1 MAGDRPVGL
10 VVGSVVAIAFGLV
23 FVEVNSGGL
32 PGGWPLGIRVGGAV
46 VAVALLVALAFAARR
61 AAAAPDTDHRGFV
74 DQRYWRIVGFEGIA
88 LFVGLV
94 LLNGVLDWPQVAVA
108 WIAVVVGVHFVGL
121 AKLWHMDLYLVLGAV
136 MTVLGVAGFVLGAAG
151 TSAATIGLVSGVLSG
166 VALFASV
173 GVALA
178 RTAAG

>member
-1 MAGDRPVGL
+1 MAGSRPVGL

-32 PGGWPLGIRVGGAV
+32 PGAWPLGIRIGGAV

-61 AAAAPDTDHRGFV
+61 APAAPATDHQGFV

-94 LLNGVLDWPQVAVA
+94 LLNGVLDASQVAVA

-121 AKLWHMDLYLVLGAV
+121 GKLWHMDLYLVLGVV
-136 MTVLGVAGFVLGAAG
+136 MTVLGVAGFVLGALGASAG
-151 TSAATIGLVSGVLSG
+151 TIGLVSGVLSG
-166 VALFASV
+166 VALFATV
-173 GVALA
+173 AVALA